1 MDDDGCFEGADD
13 EGEEEE
19 GEEEV
24 VLVLVE
30 DDVVAA
36 AADVGFVVE
45 GEDEENPVEERWG

>member
-45 GEDEENPVEERWG
+45 GEDENPVEERWG